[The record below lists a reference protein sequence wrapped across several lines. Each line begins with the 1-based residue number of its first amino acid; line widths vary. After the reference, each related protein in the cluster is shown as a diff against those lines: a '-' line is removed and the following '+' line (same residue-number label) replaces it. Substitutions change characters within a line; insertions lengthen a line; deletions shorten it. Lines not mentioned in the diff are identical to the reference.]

1 MTKEH
6 LLKFYNEEDLFF
18 IDGFDKAIIG
28 VSTNMNV
35 IYSTSTAIEILVQ
48 ERGFDLDDAI
58 QFAEYNLF
66 FGFYENSPIWVYDTF
81 DLIDEYN
88 A

>member
-1 MTKEH
+1 MLKEDVIR
-6 LLKFYNEEDLFF
+6 FYNEGDLIFVE
-18 IDGFDKAIIG
+18 GFDKAIIG

-66 FGFYENSPIWVYDTF
+66 FSFYQKSPIWVYDTF
-81 DLIDEYN
+81 DLIQ
-88 A
+88 

>member
-1 MTKEH
+1 MR
-6 LLKFYNEEDLFF
+6 FYNEDDLIF

-28 VSTNMNV
+28 VSTDMNV
-35 IYSTSTAIEILVQ
+35 IYSTSIAIEILVQ

-66 FGFYENSPIWVYDTF
+66 FSFYQNSPIWVYDTF
-81 DLIDEYN
+81 DLTQEED